1 MHGYRTKSSRSHLI
15 TPPLSNPSITETWQ
29 EDQSRR
35 NPSASWETTTQI
47 DWNHLHSGRQIERR
61 EMQRKGRGRSKRS
74 AQLSLR
80 REYEVVTKGWT
91 SRRNVLFM
99 WKNVAG
105 GGGGGPKGAAF
116 HSNKLNKTLND
127 KANWKCQ
134 KRIVHFLDEWHCTSD
149 IYDLWVHAAPSIVPF
164 QTHFNN
170 RRPSHIT
177 ASGQPLFWHFR
188 GGEKNAY
195 KKFKKIKQNLEG
207 SVKSWFFLARRG
219 SFLQKPPWFLWK
231 LSTAVTAC

>member
-47 DWNHLHSGRQIERR
+47 DWNHLHSARQIERR
-61 EMQRKGRGRSKRS
+61 EMQRKGRGRLKEARNCHLGEDMRLLQK
-74 AQLSLR
+74 AELP
-80 REYEVVTKGWT
+80 REMCYSCE
-91 SRRNVLFM
+91 
-99 WKNVAG
+99 KNVAG
-105 GGGGGPKGAAF
+105 GGGGAAF

-134 KRIVHFLDEWHCTSD
+134 KRIVRFLDEWHRTSD
-149 IYDLWVHAAPSIVPF
+149 IYDLWGHAAPSIVPF

-170 RRPSHIT
+170 RRPSHIA

-195 KKFKKIKQNLEG
+195 
-207 SVKSWFFLARRG
+207 
-219 SFLQKPPWFLWK
+219 
-231 LSTAVTAC
+231 

>member
-47 DWNHLHSGRQIERR
+47 DWNHLHSAGQANRTEGNAKEGPRPF
-61 EMQRKGRGRSKRS
+61 ERS

-91 SRRNVLFM
+91 STRNVLFM
-99 WKNVAG
+99 WKKCRGWGWGAG
-105 GGGGGPKGAAF
+105 GGAAF
-116 HSNKLNKTLND
+116 HSNELNKTLND

-170 RRPSHIT
+170 RRPSHIA

-195 KKFKKIKQNLEG
+195 KKKKTLKAALKVASFRLGKVAFFKSRHDLYGNC
-207 SVKSWFFLARRG
+207 
-219 SFLQKPPWFLWK
+219 LQPLQR
-231 LSTAVTAC
+231 VNE

>member
-105 GGGGGPKGAAF
+105 GGGGGRRVRLSTPINSIKLLMIKQIENVRKELSTSLMNGTAHRIFMTYESTRLLPLF
-116 HSNKLNKTLND
+116 HSKLISTTG
-127 KANWKCQ
+127 A
-134 KRIVHFLDEWHCTSD
+134 RPTSLRAGSLCSD
-149 IYDLWVHAAPSIVPF
+149 TSGEGKKM
-164 QTHFNN
+164 
-170 RRPSHIT
+170 HI
-177 ASGQPLFWHFR
+177 
-188 GGEKNAY
+188 KNL
-195 KKFKKIKQNLEG
+195 KK
-207 SVKSWFFLARRG
+207 
-219 SFLQKPPWFLWK
+219 
-231 LSTAVTAC
+231 